1 MIRSAA
7 VLLLLAGFLQ
17 GQEAADPQGLELFEK
32 KIRPVLAE
40 RCASCHSAEAPKL
53 KGSLYL
59 DSRQGML
66 KGGDTGPAIVAGN
79 PAKSLLV
86 KALRWTDDDLKMPPK
101 KKLSEEQIADVEA
114 WIKMGAP
121 WSATAK
127 TAAGKPRKQVGLTL
141 EEGRKFWAYQ
151 KPLQVAAPAVKDGA
165 WARGDIDRF
174 ILARLEA
181 QGFQPAPPASKEVLL
196 RRLYFD
202 LVGYP
207 PSPEQVDEFVK
218 DASKDAYE
226 KVVDRLLASR
236 AYGERWGRHW
246 LDVVRYAESLTLRG
260 FILKEAWRYRDY
272 VIDAF
277 NADVPYDRF
286 IREQVAG
293 DLLPAPTPEDRRR
306 QLVASTFL
314 ALGNT
319 NLEEQDKKQL
329 EMDVVDEQLDTI
341 GRAFL
346 AQTIG
351 CARCHDHKFDPIPTK
366 DYYALAGILKST
378 RTLEHAN
385 VSKWLELPL
394 PQDASREK
402 VLQKHEE
409 AVAALQARI
418 KAEREKGG
426 AVTKLQPGKAATVIA
441 VSDLPGIAVDDLKAE
456 KVGEWKHSVHSGT
469 YIGDGYVHDDN
480 ARKGEKSLTYHPDLA
495 AGIYEVRFAYSPG
508 TSRATNVPVT
518 ILSAEGERVVTVNE
532 QEHPAIDG
540 RFVSLGRFR
549 FENNQGYV
557 MISNEGTKGH
567 VTADAVVFLS
577 TDMLDKPAPDA
588 APGTTANLKELE
600 AELKKLQDSGPK
612 REMAMT
618 VREEKTVGDIKI
630 HIRGSVHTQ
639 GEKAPRGFLQVA
651 STGPATMPANESG
664 RREMADWLASR
675 DNPLTARVMVNRVW
689 HWLFGTGLVRTT
701 DNFGTT
707 GETPSHPELLDHLA
721 LRFDGSVK
729 TLVREIVRSSA
740 YRMAAV
746 DPVRAPE
753 KDPENRLLRGAN
765 RRRLDAEAIRDSLLA
780 VSGTLPLDGASGP
793 TYPATVNAD
802 YSYKHAGGQ
811 RSVYLPVFRN
821 ALPEL
826 FEVFNFADTSV
837 PTGRRDTSTAA
848 PQALFMLNNPF
859 VLDQARK
866 AAQRL
871 QAETLA
877 DDAARVVRIYRSA
890 LGRAPSAAESEVAL
904 RFVKGGGGWASIY
917 HALFASVEFRY
928 VN

>member
-1 MIRSAA
+1 MIRTTT
-7 VLLLLAGFLQ
+7 VLLLLAGFLH
-17 GQEAADPQGLELFEK
+17 GQEAADPQGLEFFEK
-32 KIRPVLAE
+32 RIRPVLTE
-40 RCASCHSAEAPKL
+40 RCASCHSAEAAKL

-59 DSRQGML
+59 DSREGML
-66 KGGDTGPAIVAGN
+66 KGGDTGPALVPGN
-79 PAKSLLV
+79 PAKSLMM

-101 KKLSEEQIADVEA
+101 KKLSDEQISDLQA
-114 WIKMGAP
+114 WVQKGAP
-121 WSATAK
+121 WPASTK
-127 TAAGKPRKQVGLTL
+127 TAAGKPRKQIGLTV
-141 EEGRKFWAYQ
+141 EEGRKFWAYT
-151 KPLQVAAPAVKDGA
+151 KPEKVAPPVVKDGA
-165 WARGDIDRF
+165 WPAGDIDRF

-196 RRLYFD
+196 RRLYYD
-202 LVGYP
+202 LVGVP

-218 DASKDAYE
+218 DRAPDAYD

-236 AYGERWGRHW
+236 SYGERWGRHW

-272 VIDAF
+272 VIESF

-293 DLLPAPTPEDRRR
+293 DLLPAAGPEDRRR

-314 ALGNT
+314 TLGNT

-385 VSKWLELPL
+385 VSKWLEVPL
-394 PQDASREK
+394 PQDAAREAE
-402 VLQKHEE
+402 LQKQDQ

-418 KAEREKGG
+418 KAEREKSG
-426 AVTKLQPGKAATVIA
+426 AVTKLQPGKPATVIA
-441 VSDLPGIAVDDLKAE
+441 VSDLPGVAVDDPKAE
-456 KVGEWKHSVHSGT
+456 KVGEWKHSVYSGT

-480 ARKGEKSLTYHPDLA
+480 ARKGEKSLTYHPELT
-495 AGIYEVRFAYSPG
+495 AGLYEVRFAYSPG
-508 TSRATNVPVT
+508 ASRATNVPVT
-518 ILSAEGERVVTVNE
+518 ILSAEGEKVVLVNE

-567 VTADAVVFLS
+567 VTADAVVFLAA
-577 TDMLDKPAPDA
+577 DMLDKPAPDA
-588 APGTTANLKELE
+588 APGVTANLKELE

-612 REMAMT
+612 REMVMT

-630 HIRGSVHTQ
+630 HVRGSVHSQ

-651 STGPATMPANESG
+651 SVGTAVIPAHESG

-675 DNPLTARVMVNRVW
+675 DNPLTARVIVNRVW
-689 HWLFGTGLVRTT
+689 HWLLGAGLVRTT

-707 GETPSHPELLDHLA
+707 GETPSHPELLDYLA

-729 TLVREIVRSSA
+729 NLVREIVRSSA

-765 RRRLDAEAIRDSLLA
+765 RRRLDAESIRDSLLA
-780 VSGTLPLDGASGP
+780 VAGALPQDAASGP
-793 TYPATVNAD
+793 TYPASVNAD
-802 YSYKHAGGQ
+802 YGYKHAGAQ

-837 PTGRRDTSTAA
+837 STGRRDTSTVA

-866 AAQRL
+866 AAQKL
-871 QAETLA
+871 LAEGLP
-877 DDAARVVRIYRSA
+877 DDAARVVRVYRCA
-890 LGRAPSAAESEVAL
+890 LGRLPSDAESAVAL
-904 RFVKGGGGWASIY
+904 RFVKGGGNWASIV